1 MSCIKGETVVSWQAI
16 GIFDSGVGGL
26 TVLREIFRVLP
37 QEDTIYF
44 GDTARVSYGTKSPE
58 TVVRYSNEITSFL
71 VKRDIKLLVVACNTA
86 SAVALNGLKRQFPIP
101 VVGVIEPGARR
112 AVEVSRSGRI
122 GVIGT
127 AGTIKSSA
135 YTRAIKRL
143 NPEAEVLT
151 RSCPLFVP
159 LAEEGWTDNEVAR
172 LTARNYLLEL
182 KDSGVDTLVLGCTHY
197 PLLKAIIAETMGP
210 DVTLVDSAE
219 ETARTVAGILAKK
232 KLLRPAAEKGNH
244 HYFVS
249 DIPAGFIRVGNRFLG
264 GRLGD
269 VYQVDLDNGEEC

>member
-1 MSCIKGETVVSWQAI
+1 
-16 GIFDSGVGGL
+16 
-26 TVLREIFRVLP
+26 IFRVLP

-44 GDTARVSYGTKSPE
+44 GDTARVPYGTKSPE

-219 ETARTVAGILAKK
+219 ETARTVAGILVKK

>member
-1 MSCIKGETVVSWQAI
+1 VSWQAV

-44 GDTARVSYGTKSPE
+44 GDTARVPYGTKSPE
-58 TVVRYSNEITSFL
+58 TVTRYAREITSFL
-71 VKRDIKLLVVACNTA
+71 IRRDIKLLVVACNTA
-86 SAVALNGLKRQFPIP
+86 SAVALPTLKRLFSIP

-127 AGTIKSSA
+127 AGTIRSSA

-143 NPEAEVLT
+143 NPASEVLT
-151 RSCPLFVP
+151 KACPLFVP
-159 LAEEGWTDNEVAR
+159 LAEEGWVDNQVAR
-172 LTARNYLLEL
+172 LTAQNYLLEL
-182 KDSGVDTLVLGCTHY
+182 KDAGVDTLVLGCTHY
-197 PLLKAIIAETMGP
+197 PLLKPLIAEIMGAG
-210 DVTLVDSAE
+210 VTLVDSAA
-219 ETARTVAGILAKK
+219 ETARTVARILVQEKCR
-232 KLLRPAAEKGNH
+232 RPDSETGNH
-244 HYFVS
+244 HYYVS

-264 GRLGD
+264 ERLGD
-269 VYQVDLDNGEEC
+269 VYQVSLEEDGEES

>member
-1 MSCIKGETVVSWQAI
+1 VSWQSI

-26 TVLREIFRVLP
+26 TVQRELIRELP

-44 GDTARVSYGTKSPE
+44 GDTARVPYGTKSPE
-58 TVVRYSNEITSFL
+58 TVTRYAHEITSFL
-71 VKRDIKLLVVACNTA
+71 IRRDIKLLVVACNTA
-86 SAVALNGLKRQFPIP
+86 SAVALPSLKRHFPIP

-127 AGTIKSSA
+127 SGTIRSSA

-143 NPEAEVLT
+143 NPAAEVLT
-151 RSCPLFVP
+151 KACPLFVP

-172 LTARNYLLEL
+172 LTARNYLQEL
-182 KDSGVDTLVLGCTHY
+182 KDAGVDTLVLGCTHY
-197 PLLKAIIAETMGP
+197 PLLKPIIAETMGAG
-210 DVTLVDSAE
+210 VTLVDSAA
-219 ETARTVAGILAKK
+219 ETARTVAEILHQK
-232 KLLRPAAEKGNH
+232 KLLRPAAEIGNH
-244 HYFVS
+244 HYYVS

-269 VYQVDLDNGEEC
+269 VYQVNLDQDGEEG